1 MASEKTEQAATPE
14 VKPETAKKAK
24 GPGGARKGAGRP
36 KIIKGKTK
44 SVSVVAGKAHVD
56 ALKEIAK
63 KYNLKGES
71 ETVRYLIERA
81 PQFTGEKTVAT
92 GSSK

>member
-1 MASEKTEQAATPE
+1 KKAA
-14 VKPETAKKAK
+14 VKKAK

-71 ETVRYLIERA
+71 ETVRYLIEHA